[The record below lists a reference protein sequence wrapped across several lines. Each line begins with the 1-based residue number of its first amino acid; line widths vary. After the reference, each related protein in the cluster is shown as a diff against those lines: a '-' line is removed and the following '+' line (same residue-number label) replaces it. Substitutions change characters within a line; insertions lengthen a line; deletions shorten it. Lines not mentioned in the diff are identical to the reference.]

1 MKAAFTRTV
10 NDLSKEKF
18 DSDMIRKGLITII
31 NIKHPHPIYKN
42 QVKDQ
47 IQNQELRG
55 YTQTVFTEA
64 IKDWVVKN
72 KEDFDKIINILLKE
86 KKADEAS
93 ERARNAV
100 LGMERKEAEHKKQKI
115 TSSDKFKDCEKH
127 GQDSMLIICEGET
140 I

>member
-1 MKAAFTRTV
+1 
-10 NDLSKEKF
+10 
-18 DSDMIRKGLITII
+18 MIRKGLVTII

-64 IKDWVVKN
+64 IKDWATKN
-72 KEDFDKIINILLKE
+72 QADLDKIINLLIRDKRAEAAAEKARLGVLNFE
-86 KKADEAS
+86 KKET
-93 ERARNAV
+93 
-100 LGMERKEAEHKKQKI
+100 EHKKQKI

-127 GQDSMLIICEGET
+127 GQDSMLIICEGKT
-140 I
+140 N